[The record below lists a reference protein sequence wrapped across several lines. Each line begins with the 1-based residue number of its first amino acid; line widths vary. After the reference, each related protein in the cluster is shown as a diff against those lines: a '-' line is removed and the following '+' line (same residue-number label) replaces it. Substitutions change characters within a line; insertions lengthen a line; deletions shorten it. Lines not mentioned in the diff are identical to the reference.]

1 MNKIDLMNCPAVQAY
16 KLGKVSALIR
26 KAHRILEEMEMD
38 NDKVNGNFHAILSY
52 CSEESFIRRQELRN
66 EN

>member
-26 KAHRILEEMEMD
+26 KAHRILEEMEME
-38 NDKVNGNFHAILSY
+38 NGNFHAILSY